1 MHSATLVPVVSAV
14 PAVMLDNITLI
25 RVVSGVLAVVV
36 LFTLIYRMKKK
47 APR

>member
-1 MHSATLVPVVSAV
+1 M
-14 PAVMLDNITLI
+14 DNVTLI

-36 LFTLIYRMKKK
+36 LVILIYRMKKK